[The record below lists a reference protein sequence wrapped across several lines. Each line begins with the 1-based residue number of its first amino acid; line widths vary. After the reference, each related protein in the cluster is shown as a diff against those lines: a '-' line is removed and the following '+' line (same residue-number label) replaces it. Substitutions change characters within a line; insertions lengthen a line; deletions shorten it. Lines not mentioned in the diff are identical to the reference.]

1 MNDNLS
7 NRNFLPRK
15 TANETRKS
23 ELGAIE
29 SRLENIRSAFDQYED
44 FTNTQRVQ
52 VFQAEIEFEFKF
64 ISRPHKKFFFFS
76 VIKIWRASTSKN

>member
-52 VFQAEIEFEFKF
+52 VFLVKIEF
-64 ISRPHKKFFFFS
+64 IMV
-76 VIKIWRASTSKN
+76 VINYSSL